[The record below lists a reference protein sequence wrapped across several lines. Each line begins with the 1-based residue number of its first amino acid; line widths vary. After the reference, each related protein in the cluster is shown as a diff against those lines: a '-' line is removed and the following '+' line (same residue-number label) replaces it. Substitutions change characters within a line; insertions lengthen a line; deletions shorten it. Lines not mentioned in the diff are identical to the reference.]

1 MAIKTETEAK
11 QKLYNNGKTYAQNIA
26 DGTFIP
32 VKHIQNHKEV
42 MTEVAEMKAMMSNI
56 AEELANLKKK

>member
-1 MAIKTETEAK
+1 MTVDTKESK
-11 QKLYNNGKTYAQNIA
+11 QPKLYNNGKTYAQNIA

-42 MTEVAEMKAMMSNI
+42 MNEVAELKAMMANI
-56 AEELANLKKK
+56 VEKLAK

>member
-1 MAIKTETEAK
+1 MTVGTDKAK
-11 QKLYNNGKTYAQNIA
+11 APKLYNNGKTYAQNIA

-42 MTEVAEMKAMMSNI
+42 MNEVSEIKSMMSNI
-56 AEELANLKKK
+56 AEQLASLKSK

>member
-1 MAIKTETEAK
+1 MAINTETETK

-32 VKHIQNHKEV
+32 VKHIQNHKEI
-42 MTEVAEMKAMMSNI
+42 MTEVAEVKAIMSNI

>member
-1 MAIKTETEAK
+1 MTIKTETETK
-11 QKLYNNGKTYAQNIA
+11 QKIYNNGKTYAQNIA

-42 MTEVAEMKAMMSNI
+42 MTQVSEIKDMMSNI

>member
-1 MAIKTETEAK
+1 MAINTEKETK

-42 MTEVAEMKAMMSNI
+42 MTEVAEVKAIMSNI

>member
-1 MAIKTETEAK
+1 MTTETDTK

-56 AEELANLKKK
+56 AQELASLKDK

>member
-1 MAIKTETEAK
+1 MPTETETK

-42 MTEVAEMKAMMSNI
+42 MTEVAEVKAIMSNI

>member
-1 MAIKTETEAK
+1 MTVGTDKAK
-11 QKLYNNGKTYAQNIA
+11 APKLYNNGKTYAQNIA

-42 MTEVAEMKAMMSNI
+42 MSEVAELKEMLVNI
-56 AEELANLKKK
+56 AEKLAK

>member
-1 MAIKTETEAK
+1 MTTETETK
-11 QKLYNNGKTYAQNIA
+11 QKIYNNGKTYAQNIA

-42 MTEVAEMKAMMSNI
+42 MTEVAEVKAIMSNI

>member
-1 MAIKTETEAK
+1 MTTKAETK
-11 QKLYNNGKTYAQNIA
+11 QKVYNNGKTYAQNIA

-42 MTEVAEMKAMMSNI
+42 MTEVSEIKAMMSNI
-56 AEELANLKKK
+56 AQELASLKSK

>member
-1 MAIKTETEAK
+1 MTTKAETK
-11 QKLYNNGKTYAQNIA
+11 QKVYNNGKTYAQNIA

-42 MTEVAEMKAMMSNI
+42 MIRSCWIESNDG
-56 AEELANLKKK
+56 

>member
-1 MAIKTETEAK
+1 MTTETETK

-42 MTEVAEMKAMMSNI
+42 MTEVAEVKAIMSNI

>member
-1 MAIKTETEAK
+1 MTVGTDKAK
-11 QKLYNNGKTYAQNIA
+11 APKLYNNGKTYAQNIA

-42 MTEVAEMKAMMSNI
+42 MSEVAELKAMMANRV
-56 AEELANLKKK
+56 EKLAK

>member
-1 MAIKTETEAK
+1 MTTETDTK

-42 MTEVAEMKAMMSNI
+42 MTEVAEVKAIMSNI
-56 AEELANLKKK
+56 AEEVANLKKK

>member
-1 MAIKTETEAK
+1 MTTETETK

-42 MTEVAEMKAMMSNI
+42 MTQVSEIKDMMSNI

>member
-1 MAIKTETEAK
+1 MAINTEKETK

>member
-1 MAIKTETEAK
+1 MTDGTDKAK
-11 QKLYNNGKTYAQNIA
+11 APKLYNNGKTYAQNIA

-42 MTEVAEMKAMMSNI
+42 MTEVAELKAMMANI
-56 AEELANLKKK
+56 AEKLAK

>member
-1 MAIKTETEAK
+1 MTVGTDKAK
-11 QKLYNNGKTYAQNIA
+11 APKLYNNGKTYAQNIA

-42 MTEVAEMKAMMSNI
+42 MSEVAELKALMANI
-56 AEELANLKKK
+56 VEKLAK

>member
-1 MAIKTETEAK
+1 MMTTETETK

-42 MTEVAEMKAMMSNI
+42 MTEVAEVKAIMSNI

>member
-1 MAIKTETEAK
+1 MTTETETK

-42 MTEVAEMKAMMSNI
+42 IITIIIIITNI
-56 AEELANLKKK
+56 R

>member
-1 MAIKTETEAK
+1 MMTTETETK

-42 MTEVAEMKAMMSNI
+42 MTQVSEIKDMMSNI

>member
-1 MAIKTETEAK
+1 MTVGTDKAK
-11 QKLYNNGKTYAQNIA
+11 APKLYNNGKTYAQNIA

-42 MTEVAEMKAMMSNI
+42 MTEVAELKAMMANI
-56 AEELANLKKK
+56 AEKLAK

>member
-1 MAIKTETEAK
+1 MTTETETK
-11 QKLYNNGKTYAQNIA
+11 QKIYNNGKTYAQNIA

-42 MTEVAEMKAMMSNI
+42 MTQVSEIKDMMSNI

>member
-1 MAIKTETEAK
+1 MTDMFPEQKQAK
-11 QKLYNNGKTYAQNIA
+11 VYNNGKTYAQNIA

-42 MTEVAEMKAMMSNI
+42 MSEVAELKAMMANI
-56 AEELANLKKK
+56 VEKLAK

>member
-1 MAIKTETEAK
+1 MTVGTDKAK
-11 QKLYNNGKTYAQNIA
+11 APKLYNNGKTYAQNIA

-42 MTEVAEMKAMMSNI
+42 MTEVAELKAMMANI
-56 AEELANLKKK
+56 VEKLAK

>member
-1 MAIKTETEAK
+1 MTTETETK

-42 MTEVAEMKAMMSNI
+42 MTI
-56 AEELANLKKK
+56 WFL

>member
-1 MAIKTETEAK
+1 MTTENK
-11 QKLYNNGKTYAQNIA
+11 QPVKFYRNGKTYAQNVA

-42 MTEVAEMKAMMSNI
+42 MTEVAELKAMMANI
-56 AEELANLKKK
+56 AEKLAK

>member
-1 MAIKTETEAK
+1 MMTTETETK
-11 QKLYNNGKTYAQNIA
+11 QKIYNNGKTYAQNIA

-42 MTEVAEMKAMMSNI
+42 MTEVAEVKAIMSNI